1 MYWTNLFTEMKTAIK
16 FLYVYTKL
24 CIKNTIRLPWLWI
37 YCNDSSGQNA
47 KWFIEPECCQLFQAA
62 AAAGGEEEQKS
73 ANYYSPLPLP
83 TLYTVLCARKCAL
96 YNYLSLFLRALF
108 IIL

>member
-16 FLYVYTKL
+16 FVYVYTKL

-37 YCNDSSGQNA
+37 YCNDSSSQNA
-47 KWFIEPECCQLFQAA
+47 KWFIEPAHCQLFQAA
-62 AAAGGEEEQKS
+62 AEAGEEEEQKS

-83 TLYTVLCARKCAL
+83 TLYTVYSLCQKMCTV
-96 YNYLSLFLRALF
+96 
-108 IIL
+108 